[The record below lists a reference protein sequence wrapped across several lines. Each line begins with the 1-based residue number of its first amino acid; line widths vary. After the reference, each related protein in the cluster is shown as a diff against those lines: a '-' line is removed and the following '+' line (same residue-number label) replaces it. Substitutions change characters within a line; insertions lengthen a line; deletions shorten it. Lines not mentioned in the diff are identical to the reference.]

1 MSVRYEILPQTRPA
15 SAGHASFG
23 SVERG
28 LALKK
33 ETSS

>member
-23 SVERG
+23 SVERA
-28 LALKK
+28 LAM
-33 ETSS
+33 TNDPRS